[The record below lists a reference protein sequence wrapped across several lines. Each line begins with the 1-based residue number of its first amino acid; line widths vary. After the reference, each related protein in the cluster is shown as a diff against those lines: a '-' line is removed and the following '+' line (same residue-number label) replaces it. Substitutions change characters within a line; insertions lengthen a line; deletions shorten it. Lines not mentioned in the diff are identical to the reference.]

1 MIRGLNNFEFVEE
14 GSDISNVRMRSEKK
28 APADND
34 VPRFFGRKIMQTFRN
49 QLLVL
54 LIVTAILCSGCF
66 KSHNVVTKIPPASG
80 KPVRLDGVP
89 YALPRTVIK
98 VALPFKKVDKAPG
111 EFEAYTP
118 CFFSPDVAASRVKKE
133 ESIFSLNPPTFGSRG
148 EPDPDE
154 RYIAKIKGGYFE
166 NKTLL
171 LEFNGDGVI
180 TKGDASSENTAIDVA
195 IKTARTAV
203 SIGAKLATGGAA
215 DANNLPNRA
224 AEKAALEKAQ
234 LNAKIDVCR
243 ATLVAEAAAA
253 AAAAAMKTAEASGN
267 PGEVNAAEAQ
277 KGALQIR
284 HRLAAA
290 QSELTD
296 SLISSTAAFNDGTVI
311 PAGLGTSF
319 TNLVDEVVC
328 DARYVAMRVRSAAD
342 AASPA
347 ADKEKSKANIAA
359 DKADELTKFIGKKNT
374 TTQLDPAHRPGC
386 YTEEDIPLVTS
397 AFDSGYVAASEKF
410 ARIVALKLKREDI
423 ASGGAAFQGL
433 SVEALQKML
442 DETDNTIKSYETT
455 FFLGTKDAQ
464 TWTGNFEFTPGKS
477 VVSNAYNAFQTS
489 PVLLVFSKSD
499 GICETAESKRQGV
512 RINADFIAAKC
523 PLPDTEQAIWLS
535 VNRITSDDSYLGH
548 MAAANARDEGNG
560 ERGFYYRIPARSVV
574 KLELG
579 RISAANELLLYTQS
593 LQGQGWRRGGLE
605 EAAPAG
611 VLYVPIGNEVGRD
624 TMRVA
629 QLGVTASI
637 PASAAGRK
645 TQYTIDFDESTGA
658 LKNFKLASN
667 ALLEKSI
674 VDEASGA
681 ASDIVAAKQA
691 RDKAKAEAKDLLAQ
705 KKRELELLKTD
716 NAIDEE
722 KKKKA
727 AQQP

>member
-1 MIRGLNNFEFVEE
+1 
-14 GSDISNVRMRSEKK
+14 
-28 APADND
+28 
-34 VPRFFGRKIMQTFRN
+34 MQTLRN
-49 QLLVL
+49 QLLVV

-66 KSHNVVTKIPPASG
+66 KSQNVVTKVPPASG
-80 KPVRLDGVP
+80 KLVKLDGVP

-133 ESIFSLNPPTFGSRG
+133 ESVFSLNSPTFGSRG

-203 SIGAKLATGGAA
+203 SIATKLATGGAA
-215 DANNLPNRA
+215 DANNFPSRA

-234 LNAKIDVCR
+234 LSAKIDLCR
-243 ATLVAEAAAA
+243 ATLLAEAASAA
-253 AAAAAMKTAEASGN
+253 AEAAMKTAVASGN
-267 PGEVNAAEAQ
+267 PNEVNAVLARDTAKLIQEKVDAS
-277 KGALQIR
+277 QI
-284 HRLAAA
+284 
-290 QSELTD
+290 ELTD
-296 SLISSTAAFNDGTVI
+296 SLIMSTAAFNDGTPI
-311 PAGLGTSF
+311 PVGLSTKF
-319 TNLVDEVVC
+319 TELISEVMCKAKEVR
-328 DARYVAMRVRSAAD
+328 DAVRLAAKAAPVAVANKADSAKT
-342 AASPA
+342 A
-347 ADKEKSKANIAA
+347 ADKI
-359 DKADELTKFIGKKNT
+359 DKVLGFIGKENSPI
-374 TTQLDPAHRPGC
+374 LLRAGC
-386 YTEEDIPLVTS
+386 YLQKDTAQS
-397 AFDSGYVAASEKF
+397 APAFAAGYNTASEKF

-433 SVEALQKML
+433 SAEALQKML
-442 DETDNTIKSYETT
+442 DETDSTIKSYEAT

-464 TWTGNFEFTPGKS
+464 TWTANFEFTPGKS

-512 RINADFIAAKC
+512 RINPDFTAAKC
-523 PLPDTEQAIWLS
+523 PLPDTEQAAWLS
-535 VNRITSDDSYLGH
+535 VSRIPSDDSYLGH
-548 MAAANARDEGNG
+548 MAAANARDERNG

-579 RISAANELLLYTQS
+579 QISAANELLLYTQS

-611 VLYVPIGNEVGRD
+611 PVYVPVGSELGRD

-629 QLGVTASI
+629 QLGVVASI

-691 RDKAKAEAKDLLAQ
+691 RDKAKAEAKDPLAQ

>member
-1 MIRGLNNFEFVEE
+1 M
-14 GSDISNVRMRSEKK
+14 
-28 APADND
+28 AA
-34 VPRFFGRKIMQTFRN
+34 
-49 QLLVL
+49 
-54 LIVTAILCSGCF
+54 LCSGCF
-66 KSHNVVTKIPPASG
+66 KSKNVVKKIPPTDG
-80 KPVRLDGVP
+80 KLVKLDGVP

-118 CFFSPDVAASRVKKE
+118 CFFSPEVAAGRVKKK
-133 ESIFSLNPPTFGSRG
+133 ESVLSLNPPTFGSRG

-166 NKTLL
+166 NKTML

-203 SIGAKLATGGAA
+203 AIAAKLATGGTA
-215 DANNLPNRA
+215 DANNTAKSA
-224 AEKAALEKAQ
+224 AAKVELEKAQ
-234 LNAKIDVCR
+234 LNARINVCR

-253 AAAAAMKTAEASGN
+253 AAAAAMKVAEASGN
-267 PGEVNAAEAQ
+267 PSEVNAVNAQ
-277 KGALQIR
+277 NRALQIR
-284 HRLAAA
+284 QRLAAA
-290 QSELTD
+290 HSELTD
-296 SLISSTAAFNDGTVI
+296 SLVSSTAAFNDGTDI
-311 PAGLGTSF
+311 PADLSTKF
-319 TNLVDEVVC
+319 TKLVDEIVC
-328 DARYVAMRVRSAAD
+328 DAMYVATSVRLAAA

-347 ADKEKSKANIAA
+347 AAKEAPKANITA
-359 DKADELTKFIGKKNT
+359 DKLDGSIKFIGKQNT
-374 TTQLDPAHRPGC
+374 TTQLDPDNRPAC
-386 YTEEDIPLVTS
+386 YTQKDIPLVAS
-397 AFDSGYVAASEKF
+397 AFNTGYVEASEKF

-433 SVEALQKML
+433 SAEVLQKML
-442 DETDNTIKSYETT
+442 DETDSMIKSYEAT
-455 FFLGTKDAQ
+455 FFLGTKDSQ

-477 VVSNAYNAFQTS
+477 VVSNSYNAVQTS

-512 RINADFIAAKC
+512 RINPDFAAEKC
-523 PLPDTEQAIWLS
+523 PLPDTEQAVWLS

-548 MAAANARDEGNG
+548 MTAANGRDERKG

-579 RISAANELLLYTQS
+579 QVSAANELVLYAQS
-593 LQGQGWRRGGLE
+593 LQGQRWRRGGLE
-605 EAAPAG
+605 EAVPVG
-611 VLYVPIGNEVGRD
+611 PFYVPVGNELGRD

-629 QLGVTASI
+629 QLGVVASI

-667 ALLEKSI
+667 ALLEKSM
-674 VDEASGA
+674 VDDASGA

-691 RDKAKAEAKDLLAQ
+691 RDKAKAEANDPLAQ

-727 AQQP
+727 GSQP